1 VLFSRSNFGSEA
13 IGAVIGQQNC
23 GMMNKNT
30 TAWCYGAVFASTFA
44 IVVTSLAIGVWR
56 GLQIWLAL
64 MIFFGFWVGFFITG
78 IWVVRYRSEEL
89 NKKFPISVT
98 DYRRRK
104 KEFYEWL
111 RRSQERR

>member
-1 VLFSRSNFGSEA
+1 
-13 IGAVIGQQNC
+13 
-23 GMMNKNT
+23 MMNKDT
-30 TAWCYGAVFASTFA
+30 TALCYGAVLATTFA
-44 IVVTSLAIGVWR
+44 TVVTSLTIGFWH
-56 GLQIWLAL
+56 GLQISLIL
-64 MIFFGFWVGFFITG
+64 MIFFGFWIGFFITG

-89 NKKFPISVT
+89 DKKLPISAT